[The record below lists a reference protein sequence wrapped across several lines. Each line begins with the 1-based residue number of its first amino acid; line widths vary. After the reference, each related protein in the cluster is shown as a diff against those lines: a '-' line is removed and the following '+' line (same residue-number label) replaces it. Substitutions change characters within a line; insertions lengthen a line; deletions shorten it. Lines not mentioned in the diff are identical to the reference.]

1 MGAPKG
7 NTFFRL
13 VKSPGRPKKYTPRG
27 LWAKGLKYFEWV
39 VKNPLY
45 EQKAFATG
53 PNKTLPKMR
62 AMTELAFC
70 LFAGIDKTTFND
82 YKSNKE
88 EYKDYSH
95 IANKISDIIYTQK
108 FEGASADLLNSAIIS
123 RELGMIE
130 KHDVTTKGKA
140 LAQLPPVVIQP
151 IEHTDSPILESEPD
165 E

>member
-27 LWAKGLKYFEWV
+27 LWAKGVKYFEWV

-45 EQKAFATG
+45 EQKAFANAPT
-53 PNKTLPKMR
+53 KTLPKMR
-62 AMTELAFC
+62 AMTDLAFC
-70 LFAGIDKTTFND
+70 LFAGIERTTFDD
-82 YKSNKE
+82 YKSGKKGYE
-88 EYKDYSH
+88 DFYT

-140 LAQLPPVVIQP
+140 IAQLPPVVIQP
-151 IEHTDSPILESEPD
+151 VEHTNSPILETEPD